1 MEIINLVLSI
11 LSLIATILISFAI
24 YFLERYNQKEALNK
38 EIKEDA
44 RKFIL
49 NNADELKYLHIVSIT
64 ADCLPQN
71 KLIHKI

>member
-11 LSLIATILISFAI
+11 LSLIATILISFVI
-24 YFLERYNQKEALNK
+24 YFLERYNQKEAINK
-38 EIKEDA
+38 EIKEN
-44 RKFIL
+44 RKFII
-49 NNADELKYLHIVSIT
+49 NNVDELKHLHIVSIT